1 MINEEKMDKI
11 NIDKDKGIAEQLVK
25 LAKEM
30 NLDDEFLVY
39 SRNSPELNGRFKFK

>member
-1 MINEEKMDKI
+1 MKNENEAMEKI

-30 NLDDEFLVY
+30 NLETDEYLVY
-39 SRNSPELNGRFKFK
+39 PKLNGRFKFK